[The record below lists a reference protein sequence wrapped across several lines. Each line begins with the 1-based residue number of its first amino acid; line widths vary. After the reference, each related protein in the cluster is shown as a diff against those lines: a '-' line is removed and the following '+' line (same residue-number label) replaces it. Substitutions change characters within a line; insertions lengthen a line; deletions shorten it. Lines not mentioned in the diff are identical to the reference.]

1 MVNDFNRRFFLVV
14 PVNMERLALYELSR
28 HLSSWNI
35 ENFDFTYYPGGIE
48 VVLPM
53 AVGLRL
59 NTVLKIPVRILL
71 RVIERETKTED
82 DFEKLIKDAKL
93 TEYAPLGDVHVSS
106 RSSFLRFKKS
116 LEETVYDLV
125 PYRPKQN
132 GGSVFVRFFR
142 DVCTISVNTSGEDL
156 YRRGYDKWVGEA
168 PVRDNIAAALLQ
180 VLLKG
185 VPTDK
190 PLDLYDPMAGSGT
203 FLIEAYN
210 RDVLLNR
217 GFIFEKWQNPVDI
230 KKEELFPRPSW
241 TLHAIDQSKRHIE
254 ILEHNSQ
261 VSRVPMTIQ
270 MEDLFKSE
278 KLGRSEAP
286 RIVVCNPPYGKRLK
300 TSGQKS
306 YFQDVLDKIVHVYAP
321 ERIGLLTPRVWMDHE
336 NYERMQVLDMEN
348 SGVETR
354 FSVFYRSDL
363 K

>member
-1 MVNDFNRRFFLVV
+1 MTKDEKKRFFLVV

-28 HLSSWNI
+28 HLGHWGI
-35 ENFDFTYYPGGIE
+35 EVFDFTAYPGGIE
-48 VVLPM
+48 VILPM
-53 AVGLRL
+53 DVGLRL
-59 NTVLKIPVRILL
+59 NTLLKIPVRILL
-71 RVIERETKTED
+71 RIIERETKTEK

-93 TEYAPLGDVHVSS
+93 TDYAPLGDVHVSS

-125 PYRPKQN
+125 PYKPKQN
-132 GGSVFVRFFR
+132 GGSVFIRFFR

-180 VLLKG
+180 MLLKG
-185 VPTDK
+185 VPLDQ

-203 FLIEAYN
+203 FLIEAFN
-210 RDVLLNR
+210 RDALLR
-217 GFIFEKWQNPVDI
+217 RAFIFEKWPNPVEVV
-230 KKEELFPRPSW
+230 KAEAGVRPVW
-241 TLHAIDQSKRHIE
+241 RLHAIDQSKRHVE

-261 VSRVPMTIQ
+261 IAQVPMTIQ
-270 MEDLFKSE
+270 TEDLFKA
-278 KLGRSEAP
+278 KKRGRSENP

-306 YFQDVLDKIVHVYAP
+306 YFQDVLDKIVHVYSP
-321 ERIGLLTPRVWMDHE
+321 ERIGLLTPRVWMDHD
-336 NYERMQVLDMEN
+336 NYERMSVLDMEN

-354 FSVFYRSDL
+354 FSVYHRM
-363 K
+363 

>member
-1 MVNDFNRRFFLVV
+1 MSDDRRRFFLVV

-35 ENFDFTYYPGGIE
+35 EKFDFTYFPGGIE
-48 VVLPM
+48 VLLPM
-53 AVGLRL
+53 ATGLRL

-71 RVIERETKTED
+71 RVIERETKTEK
-82 DFEKLIKDAKL
+82 DFEDLVKAARL
-93 TEYAPLGDVHVSS
+93 TDFAPLGDVHVSS

-125 PYRPKQN
+125 PYKPKQN
-132 GGSVFVRFFR
+132 GGSVFIRFFR

-180 VLLKG
+180 MLLKG
-185 VPTDK
+185 VPHDK

-210 RDVLLNR
+210 RDALLR
-217 GFIFEKWQNPVDI
+217 RAFIFEKWPSPVTVEKTDM
-230 KKEELFPRPSW
+230 FVRPVW
-241 TLHAIDQSKRHIE
+241 KLHASDQSKRHVE
-254 ILEHNSQ
+254 ILNHNAE
-261 VSRVPMTIQ
+261 VAHVPMTVQ
-270 MEDLFKSE
+270 TEDLFKAK
-278 KLGRSEAP
+278 KLGRSDVP
-286 RIVVCNPPYGKRLK
+286 RIVVCNPPYGKRMK

-306 YFQDVLDKIVHVYAP
+306 YFQDVLDRIVHVYSP

-336 NYERMQVLDMEN
+336 DYDRMAVLDMEN

-354 FSVFYRSDL
+354 FSVFYKS
-363 K
+363 